1 MRLFI
6 AINLPDELRTQLKEL
21 QRVLRPLASTA
32 KWVAPESI
40 HITLKFL
47 GEVPEKRVEQID
59 TALASLAWKP
69 FTISVHGVG
78 FFPGT
83 RSPRGPARAWM
94 RPRCKG

>member
-6 AINLPDELRTQLKEL
+6 AINLPDEIRTQLKEL

-47 GEVPEKRVEQID
+47 GDIDEQLLPEIGDVL
-59 TALASLAWKP
+59 TAATAGK
-69 FTISVHGVG
+69 SVCDIQLVGVG
-78 FFPGT
+78 AFPNVK
-83 RSPRGPARAWM
+83 RPATPQA
-94 RPRCKG
+94 